1 MAVRFS
7 KRIKIAKGLSLN
19 LSRSGVGVSMGGRG
33 GSISVGKR
41 GVYANT
47 SLPGTGLSYR
57 TKLSGGQQKPA
68 SNGSAATP
76 FSGKISIQLHDDGLV
91 TIVDEHGAALPT
103 KLANQVKAENQ
114 EAILAMLNRAAEGNN
129 LELEE
134 CLTIHQLTPDL
145 RQTPEPPP
153 AFANP
158 KPSQPAERKISF
170 IDKLLM
176 QSNRIRQQNE
186 ECRNQHAVEVRAWEL
201 EKAEYDRSTLA
212 ITDALTHV
220 GKGAVADIE
229 TVAEYVL
236 SLITWPKETLVSY
249 EISSDGRTLALD
261 IDLPDEDDVPSRVAT
276 VNEKGLKLTF
286 KSRTEAQRRKDFVLM
301 AYGTLFRCAGEML
314 AALPSVKVC
323 VVSGYLQR
331 LDKTTGKVSEDYV
344 LSAIVDRAKWS
355 DISFENLESVDPAV
369 ALKRFPI
376 RVKVDRTA
384 TFEAI
389 TPFEITD
396 ASPVE
401 VSVN

>member
-261 IDLPDEDDVPSRVAT
+261 IDLPDEDDVPSRLAT

-355 DISFENLESVDPAV
+355 DISFDNLESVDPAV